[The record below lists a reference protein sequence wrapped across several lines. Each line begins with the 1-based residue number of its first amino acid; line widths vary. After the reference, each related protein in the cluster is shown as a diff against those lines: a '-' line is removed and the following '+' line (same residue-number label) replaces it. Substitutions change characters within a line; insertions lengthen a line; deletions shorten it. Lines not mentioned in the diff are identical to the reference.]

1 MNETEFGYRVRQLL
15 NTGTREI
22 GQPLVN
28 RLHVARQ
35 AALSKY
41 RPVGQLGLAG
51 FGNLIGDSL
60 YPHMR
65 TLAAVLALSV
75 GAVGAYYW
83 NMFQQAADN
92 EDIDSALLS
101 DELPPNAYIDRGFQA
116 WLERASHSP
125 SSQ

>member
-1 MNETEFGYRVRQLL
+1 MNEIEFGYKVRQLL
-15 NTGTREI
+15 NTGSHQI
-22 GQPLVN
+22 GRRLSD
-28 RLHVARQ
+28 RLHLARQ
-35 AALSKY
+35 SALAEH
-41 RPVGQLGLAG
+41 RPVGLWSLAG
-51 FGNLIGDSL
+51 IGNLFGDAF
-60 YPHMR
+60 YPYLRVM
-65 TLAAVLALSV
+65 AAVFALSA

-101 DELPPNAYIDRGFQA
+101 DELPPSAYIDRGFQA